1 VRVSN
6 VRVALVAMLTAVVA
20 GAGAGAGGVA
30 AANASTEGGAPPAA
44 APAPPAGAPAP
55 PAAVSPGPFGGTG
68 MWIWE
73 LSRSSGGR
81 AQAIVA
87 KAKANGVSTVFVKS
101 SDGSSAWGQFS
112 PALIAALKGGGL
124 RVCAWQYVYGR
135 HPTTEAALG
144 VRAARLGADCLVIDA
159 EMEYEGRYAA
169 AQRYVRAL
177 RRGVGAR
184 YPVAL
189 AGFPYVDY
197 HPAFPYSVFL
207 GPGGAQFN
215 APQMYWKDIGVS
227 VDQVYRHT
235 YLDNAVYGR
244 AVVPL
249 GQLYSSPRSADIRRF
264 RVLAGA
270 YGAPG
275 LSWWDWQEAPTYAFQ
290 AISQEPVAPTALVAR
305 PGPPPLHRGARGDL
319 VVWAQ
324 QHLRGAGISSA
335 VDGFYGVRTTHA
347 VAVFQRTRAL
357 SPTGRLDASTWAA
370 LLGAPTARV
379 DWTAPAGA
387 RRRSA
392 VRPASATG
400 SAGSAP
406 ASATLPPV
414 RNEIRPKRHR
424 RG

>member
-1 VRVSN
+1 MR
-6 VRVALVAMLTAVVA
+6 AAATLVAATLIALTGAANGVA
-20 GAGAGAGGVA
+20 TSSGSAGG
-30 AANASTEGGAPPAA
+30 ASAISSPGTSQNS
-44 APAPPAGAPAP
+44 
-55 PAAVSPGPFGGTG
+55 SPGPTKSAPRSVSPFAGRG

-73 LSRSSGGR
+73 LPFSSGGS

-87 KAKANGVSTVFVKS
+87 KARANGVRTVFIKS
-101 SDGSSAWGQFS
+101 SDGSSPWGQFS
-112 PALIAALKGGGL
+112 PALIAALKHGGL

-135 HPTTEAALG
+135 YPTTEAALG
-144 VRAARLGADCLVIDA
+144 ARAVKLGAQCLVIDA
-159 EMEYEGRYAA
+159 ESEYEGRYAA
-169 AQRYVRAL
+169 AQRYLLAL
-177 RRGVGAR
+177 RQRVGQR
-184 YPVAL
+184 YPLAL

-207 GPGGAQFN
+207 GPGGAQYN

-227 VDQVYRHT
+227 VDQVYQHT
-235 YLDNAVYGR
+235 YLENSVYAR
-244 AVVPL
+244 RIVPL